1 MMTGQQDTESRKTI
15 TIEVDDLEGLR
26 RLIDELPE
34 GTIYSVDMEVFS
46 DGQDNG

>member
-1 MMTGQQDTESRKTI
+1 MTGQQDTESRKPI
-15 TIEVDDLEGLR
+15 TIEIDDLEGLR

-34 GTIYSVDMEVFS
+34 GTVYSVDMEVAA